1 MFYSPEA
8 EIAQDAHILF
18 KMNCNGN
25 KKKRAVFLNNSNK

>member
-25 KKKRAVFLNNSNK
+25 KKRAVFLNNSNK